1 MKKITKNLRTDFIA
15 GIAVIL
21 PVIAT
26 IMIVRFLVTTT
37 NNALLA
43 PLSKMLEPSLKAS
56 SLFLAKSLIF
66 ICVIVII
73 MLVGFGTRILVLRQA
88 FGFGE
93 QLLYRLP
100 LINRI
105 YRAIKQISG
114 AFLGEGKG
122 MFKSVVLVQYPRSGI
137 YSIGFITTETKESV
151 DKKTGTSTVNV
162 FIPTTPNP
170 TSGMLVMIPKGDI
183 THLEM
188 SVEDG
193 LKLVVSG
200 GVVTP

>member
-1 MKKITKNLRTDFIA
+1 MKKIAKSLRTDFIA

-37 NNALLA
+37 NNALLV
-43 PLSKMLEPSLKAS
+43 PLSRMLEPSLKAS

-73 MLVGFGTRILVLRQA
+73 ILVGFGTRILILRQV

-93 QLLYRLP
+93 QFLYRLP

-170 TSGMLVMIPKGDI
+170 TSGMLVMVPKGDI

>member
-1 MKKITKNLRTDFIA
+1 MKKITKSLRANFIA

-26 IMIVRFLVTTT
+26 IMIVRFLVIMT
-37 NNALLA
+37 NNAILA
-43 PLSKMLEPSLKAS
+43 PLSRMLEPSLKAS

-66 ICVIVII
+66 ICVIVVI
-73 MLVGFGTRILVLRQA
+73 MLIGFGTRILVLRQA

-114 AFLGEGKG
+114 AFLGDGKG
-122 MFKSVVLVQYPRSGI
+122 MFKSVVLVQYPRPGI
-137 YSIGFITTETKESV
+137 YSIGFITTETEESI
-151 DKKTGTSTVNV
+151 DEKTGTSTINV

-170 TSGMLVMIPKGDI
+170 TSGMLVMVPKGDI

-193 LKLVVSG
+193 LKFVVSG